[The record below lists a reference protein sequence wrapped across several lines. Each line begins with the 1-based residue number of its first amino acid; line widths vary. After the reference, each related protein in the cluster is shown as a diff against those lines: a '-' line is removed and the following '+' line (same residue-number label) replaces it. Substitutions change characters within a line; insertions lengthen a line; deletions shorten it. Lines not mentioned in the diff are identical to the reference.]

1 MDYDD
6 STGCTVGTQTQLG
19 EFTNIYDAEDC
30 VETYLKD
37 VLLDLGV

>member
-6 STGCTVGTQTQLG
+6 SKGCIVGNQTQLG
-19 EFTNIYDAEDC
+19 EFDNIYDAEDC

-37 VLLDLGV
+37 VLIDLGV